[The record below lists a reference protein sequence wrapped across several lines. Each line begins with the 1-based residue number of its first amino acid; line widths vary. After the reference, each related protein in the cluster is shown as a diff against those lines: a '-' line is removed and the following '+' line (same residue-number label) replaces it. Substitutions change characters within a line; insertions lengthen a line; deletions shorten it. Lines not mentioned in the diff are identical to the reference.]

1 MRSKLLV
8 GSALVAMTL
17 VSACSRGDRPGV
29 MAGRSSNLDA
39 FAVSKRAPL
48 TIPPDFALVP
58 PKPGASRPQE
68 ADSSQQALSA
78 MFANTQA
85 PKSQTEKDIIGLTK
99 TVPEPG
105 IRSSVAEDGQN
116 TVDKGPATRTI
127 LAAAATNSA
136 DASVTIGN

>member
-1 MRSKLLV
+1 MRSKLLF
-8 GSALVAMTL
+8 GSALVVMVLLAG
-17 VSACSRGDRPGV
+17 CSRGDKAGV
-29 MAGRSSNLDA
+29 MSGRSSNLDA

-48 TIPPDFALVP
+48 TIPPDFALLP

-78 MFANTQA
+78 LFGNTQA

-105 IRSSVAEDGQN
+105 IRSSVGDISQV
-116 TVDKGPATRTI
+116 TVDKGNTTRTI
-127 LAAAATNSA
+127 LAAAATNNDTATVSL
-136 DASVTIGN
+136 GN

>member
-1 MRSKLLV
+1 MRSKLLF
-8 GSALVAMTL
+8 GSALVVMVLLAG
-17 VSACSRGDRPGV
+17 CSRGDKAGV

-48 TIPPDFALVP
+48 TIPPDFALLP

-78 MFANTQA
+78 LFGNTQA

-105 IRSSVAEDGQN
+105 IRSSVGDIAQV
-116 TVDKGPATRTI
+116 TVDKGNTTRTI
-127 LAAAATNSA
+127 LAAAASNSDTA
-136 DASVTIGN
+136 TVSLGN

>member
-1 MRSKLLV
+1 MRSKLLL
-8 GSALVAMTL
+8 GSALVAMAL

-78 MFANTQA
+78 MFGNTQPA
-85 PKSQTEKDIIGLTK
+85 KSQTEKDVIGLTK
-99 TVPEPG
+99 TLPEPG
-105 IRSSVAEDGQN
+105 IRSSVGEVNQV
-116 TVDKGPATRTI
+116 TVDKGPFTRTI
-127 LAAAATNSA
+127 LAAAATNGA
-136 DASVTIGN
+136 DASVTLGN

>member
-8 GSALVAMTL
+8 GSALVAMAL
-17 VSACSRGDRPGV
+17 LSACSRGDRPGV
-29 MAGRSSNLDA
+29 MAGRSSTLDA

-48 TIPPDFALVP
+48 VIPPDFPLIP
-58 PKPGASRPQE
+58 PKPGAPRPQE

-78 MFANTQA
+78 MFAGTQA
-85 PKSQTEKDIIGLTK
+85 PRSQTEKDIIGLTR

-105 IRSSVAEDGQN
+105 IRSSVAEVGQVTAN
-116 TVDKGPATRTI
+116 KGPTTRTI

-136 DASVTIGN
+136 DASVTLGN

>member
-1 MRSKLLV
+1 MRSKLLL
-8 GSALVAMTL
+8 GSALVAMAAL
-17 VSACSRGDRPGV
+17 AGCSSRGDRPGV
-29 MAGRSSNLDA
+29 MAGKSNLDA
-39 FAVSKRAPL
+39 FSVSKRAPL
-48 TIPPDFALVP
+48 TIPPDFVLVP
-58 PKPGASRPQE
+58 PKPGAPRPQE

-78 MFANTQA
+78 MFANTQP

-105 IRSSVAEDGQN
+105 IRSSVAEVAQN

-136 DASVTIGN
+136 DASVSIGN

>member
-1 MRSKLLV
+1 LLV
-8 GSALVAMTL
+8 GSALVATAL
-17 VSACSRGDRPGV
+17 LAGCSRGDRPGV

-78 MFANTQA
+78 LFGNTQA

-105 IRSSVAEDGQN
+105 IRSTVAEVSPS
-116 TVDKGPATRTI
+116 TVNKGPLTRTI

-136 DASVTIGN
+136 DASVTLGN

>member
-17 VSACSRGDRPGV
+17 ISACSRGDRAGV

-48 TIPPDFALVP
+48 VIPPDFALIP
-58 PKPGASRPQE
+58 PKPGAPRPQE

-78 MFANTQA
+78 MFAGTQA
-85 PKSQTEKDIIGLTK
+85 PRSQTEKDIIGLTR

-105 IRSSVAEDGQN
+105 IRSSVAEVGQVTAN
-116 TVDKGPATRTI
+116 KGPTTRNI

-136 DASVTIGN
+136 DASVTLGN